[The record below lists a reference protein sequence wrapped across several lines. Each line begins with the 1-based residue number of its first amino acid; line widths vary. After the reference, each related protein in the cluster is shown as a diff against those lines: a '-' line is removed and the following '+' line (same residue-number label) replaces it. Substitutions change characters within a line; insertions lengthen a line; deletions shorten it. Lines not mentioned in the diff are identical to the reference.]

1 MFLKYS
7 TSNIILRIEMLT
19 MKKEIKLFVVFCI
32 LAWFPYSFF
41 ASLCFCYPL
50 LFLLPRYGLN
60 PNEEQIVQHEL
71 KREKQLEWELEHFCD
86 SRIYK
91 CRSQAE
97 KYGFED
103 LCRMRVFSFS

>member
-7 TSNIILRIEMLT
+7 ISNIILRIEMLT
-19 MKKEIKLFVVFCI
+19 MKKEIKLFVLFCI
-32 LAWFPYSFF
+32 LAGFPYSFF

>member
-1 MFLKYS
+1 MQKTTNSLIS
-7 TSNIILRIEMLT
+7 
-19 MKKEIKLFVVFCI
+19 LFVIRVALFFCH
-32 LAWFPYSFF
+32 
-41 ASLCFCYPL
+41 PL

-71 KREKQLEWELEHFCD
+71 KKEKQLEWELEHFCD

>member
-32 LAWFPYSFF
+32 LAGFPYSFF
-41 ASLCFCYPL
+41 ASLCFCHPL

-71 KREKQLEWELEHFCD
+71 KKEKQLE
-86 SRIYK
+86 
-91 CRSQAE
+91 
-97 KYGFED
+97 
-103 LCRMRVFSFS
+103 